1 MKGRHSHISLAPCRL
16 CITGLSVLILA
27 FAGCTSLPPAE
38 RQALQRAA
46 GMYQSGDLRAATA
59 DLDRLIKDYDQA
71 IEISEA
77 YYLRGLCRLKSKL
90 PREAEQDFER
100 AIQKSQRTD
109 LTARCR
115 ASLAAIAYQAGNW
128 ARASDLYVQA
138 LPELPDQPPKDKMLY
153 CAGIALQRNGQ
164 WREAVFQFGQ
174 ILRKFRDSP
183 MAADARRLASWRH
196 DYFAIQLAAFSGAD
210 SAESKVQELR
220 AKGFDAVQEFLPR
233 NNQSLWV
240 VMAGRYPTY
249 GEAVQGLNRVKR
261 SYPDAFIIP

>member
-1 MKGRHSHISLAPCRL
+1 MKSRRWFNSFALSRL
-16 CITGLSVLILA
+16 CITGFSVLLLIVI
-27 FAGCTSLPPAE
+27 GCTSLPEAE
-38 RQALQRAA
+38 KQALQRTA
-46 GMYQSGDLRAATA
+46 GLYQRGEFRAAATE
-59 DLDRLIKDYDQA
+59 LDRLIKDYDQA
-71 IEISEA
+71 VEISEA
-77 YYLRGLCRLKSKL
+77 YYLRGLCRLMSKS

-128 ARASDLYVQA
+128 ARAGELYVQA
-138 LPELPDQPPKDKMLY
+138 LPDLPDQPPKDKMLY
-153 CAGIALQRNGQ
+153 CAGVALQRNGQ

-196 DYFAIQLAAFSGAD
+196 DYYAIQLAAYSSAD
-210 SAESKVQELR
+210 RAESKVQELR
-220 AKGFDAVQEFLPR
+220 AKGFNAVQEFLPR

-240 VMAGRYPTY
+240 VMVGRYPSY